1 MFDDTTTEFLITLAF
16 AIVHAAIWFMAGYVY
31 RNIQLTREIR
41 QMLENVGGLKIKFVD
56 ENGQEITNNAQSE
69 IKPVLTLKHEI
80 HDGGHYFFYE
90 DDTFACQGA
99 TLEAQPSS
107 IRPAVK
113 INRWP
118 NLSMLKVNRPITL
131 SRDNW
136 RQSSEVPA

>member
-41 QMLENVGGLKIKFVD
+41 RMLENVGGLKIKFVD
-56 ENGQEITNNAQSE
+56 ENGQEITSNGQNE

-80 HDGGHYFFYE
+80 IDGCHYFYYD

-99 TLEAQPSS
+99 TLEAAAQQYKESNKDQS
-107 IRPAVK
+107 VAEFVHAESKQTYYFVK
-113 INRWP
+113 GQ
-118 NLSMLKVNRPITL
+118 LETV
-131 SRDNW
+131 
-136 RQSSEVPA
+136 Q